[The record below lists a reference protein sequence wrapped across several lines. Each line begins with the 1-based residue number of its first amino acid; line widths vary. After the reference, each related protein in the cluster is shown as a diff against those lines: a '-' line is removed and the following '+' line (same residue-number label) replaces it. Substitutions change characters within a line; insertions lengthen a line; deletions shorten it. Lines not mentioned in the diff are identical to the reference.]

1 LIGFANLPTNFFSEP
16 KDSAIK
22 IEKYLFTW
30 LDKIYYFSFME
41 SSFINILFIA
51 ALSGY
56 KEDANPFN
64 ALSHET
70 WDNVMLWA
78 TIKDLQHGPFQR
90 TRLMYAAKTGNV
102 QRVKWLLARGAL
114 LDLRSIGGMSALD
127 HGCREGKLE
136 VVQELVAHGAAINP
150 VVNNKPPLWYACMH
164 PTSDVALWL
173 IQQGADV
180 SKVCIYEES
189 ESTALHT
196 ACCGGCITVVEALLV
211 NGAPVN
217 LGDYYTPL
225 YIASQNGYLEIV
237 RMLFK
242 WGAKVTENDLL
253 IALQMRRL
261 EVVNELIAQGLTVK
275 DELRRK
281 VLISA
286 STAGSLETV
295 RLMLD
300 SGEKADRRLYD
311 PDGSPLYLASA
322 EGHLS
327 IVIELLARGALV
339 NREKRVS
346 PHVDYTPLD
355 IARKNNHMEV
365 VAYLIEK
372 GGVSYEA
379 REPY

>member
-30 LDKIYYFSFME
+30 LFKIYYFSFME
-41 SSFINILFIA
+41 PSFINILFIA

-196 ACCGGCITVVEALLV
+196 ACCGGCINVVEALLV

-217 LGDYYTPL
+217 LGVYTPL
-225 YIASQNGYLEIV
+225 YVASQNGYLEIV
-237 RMLFK
+237 RMLLK
-242 WGAKVTENDLL
+242 WGAKATENDLL

-261 EVVNELIAQGLTVK
+261 DVAHELIAQGFTVK

-339 NREKRVS
+339 NRGKWVG
-346 PHVDYTPLD
+346 PPADYTPLD
-355 IARKNNHMEV
+355 VARKNNHIDV

-372 GGVSYEA
+372 GGVSYGA
-379 REPY
+379 HEPY

>member
-1 LIGFANLPTNFFSEP
+1 
-16 KDSAIK
+16 
-22 IEKYLFTW
+22 
-30 LDKIYYFSFME
+30 
-41 SSFINILFIA
+41 
-51 ALSGY
+51 
-56 KEDANPFN
+56 
-64 ALSHET
+64 
-70 WDNVMLWA
+70 
-78 TIKDLQHGPFQR
+78 
-90 TRLMYAAKTGNV
+90 
-102 QRVKWLLARGAL
+102 
-114 LDLRSIGGMSALD
+114 
-127 HGCREGKLE
+127 
-136 VVQELVAHGAAINP
+136 
-150 VVNNKPPLWYACMH
+150 
-164 PTSDVALWL
+164 
-173 IQQGADV
+173 
-180 SKVCIYEES
+180 
-189 ESTALHT
+189 
-196 ACCGGCITVVEALLV
+196 VEALLV

-217 LGDYYTPL
+217 LGDYTPL

-261 EVVNELIAQGLTVK
+261 EVVNELIAQGFTVK

-281 VLISA
+281 VLLSA

-300 SGEKADRRLYD
+300 SGEKADIQLYD
-311 PDGSPLYLASA
+311 RDGSPLYLASA

-339 NREKRVS
+339 NREKRGS
-346 PHVDYTPLD
+346 PHADYTPLD